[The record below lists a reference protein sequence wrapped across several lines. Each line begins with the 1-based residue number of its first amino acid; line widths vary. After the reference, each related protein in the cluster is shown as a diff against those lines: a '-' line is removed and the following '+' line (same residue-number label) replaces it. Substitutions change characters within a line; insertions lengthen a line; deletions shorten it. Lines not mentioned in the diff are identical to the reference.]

1 MDVST
6 GHDDR
11 RPGSPSAERDGPLA
25 EEADRRSGSTQEPS
39 AGISRPATADVR
51 VAATVRCGDPSG
63 PCSPCISRAGHNGAA
78 DRRALPSSAPPSSA
92 GSATADGYQAFAR
105 PSQGPRLGPTS
116 GSGPVWRAAHLR
128 RRPRHVRHGPTLHSC
143 SFHLAWGEQ
152 VPLVRAD
159 QLFAQ
164 LIRQRRQVR
173 HGHVPTVMHGRIE
186 KTSCRRPA
194 RGYSSAEAPPSTV
207 ALAAGSTGVL
217 RRFPN
222 RTAIDASDPSDPSG
236 HRKLRSSRGARRHPT
251 HRIAMRSFAVRP
263 ASPPRCR
270 KACHQS

>member
-1 MDVST
+1 MKI
-6 GHDDR
+6 H
-11 RPGSPSAERDGPLA
+11 GPLA

-51 VAATVRCGDPSG
+51 VAATVRSGDPSG
-63 PCSPCISRAGHNGAA
+63 PARPASRGRATTGRRIGAPCQAA
-78 DRRALPSSAPPSSA
+78 PHHRALARRPP
-92 GSATADGYQAFAR
+92 T
-105 PSQGPRLGPTS
+105 
-116 GSGPVWRAAHLR
+116 VIKHLR
-128 RRPRHVRHGPTLHSC
+128 GRRKVH
-143 SFHLAWGEQ
+143 AWGRLLARGLFGGLPIC
-152 VPLVRAD
+152 VVVLVMYGKALPYTVVRFIWRGVSKYFLVRAD

-173 HGHVPTVMHGRIE
+173 YGHVPTVMHGRIE

-207 ALAAGSTGVL
+207 ALAAGSIGVI

-222 RTAIDASDPSDPSG
+222 RTAIDSSDPSDPSG